1 MVEAKV
7 LFRRREFTVP
17 KTSHRGRLFT
27 PAFRSVK
34 YGEEA
39 PALIVFD
46 LDACL
51 WTPEM
56 FELGSRPTMYDAA
69 RGGVKAGGDTVKLFP
84 GAMAVLK
91 RLLVDEAFAST
102 KVAGHRRQRSRLS
115 HLRVSHNCPSTQVAL
130 GRRRSRISYYRQIY
144 PGSKGG
150 STSQPCTRSLR
161 SRLIRCS
168 SSTTARTATIA
179 ETLHA
184 GARGRPVF
192 GRPTGSP
199 STSFRL
205 ASTLTPTGSVGCAV
219 ILEDTIPSRTR
230 ARLWRVCEESAE
242 CHSVCVRTHD
252 CGHACA
258 TTCTSTC
265 KVVRTKCDRHFES
278 NRCGLVR
285 GDRRHDASPTMRY
298 GTTVQL

>member
-1 MVEAKV
+1 M

-27 PAFRSVK
+27 PAFRLCVVGQVWRGGSCADRVRPRRASV
-34 YGEEA
+34 
-39 PALIVFD
+39 D
-46 LDACL
+46 
-51 WTPEM
+51 PEM

-84 GAMAVLK
+84 GAMAVLSACLSMK
-91 RLLVDEAFAST
+91 LLLQPRCVSTTEPAFAST
-102 KVAGHRRQRSRLS
+102 CLAQLPIDPSGARQEKVADI
-115 HLRVSHNCPSTQVAL
+115 VD
-130 GRRRSRISYYRQIY
+130 YRQIY

-192 GRPTGSP
+192 GRPTALEHL
-199 STSFRL
+199 FWL
-205 ASTLTPTGSVGCAV
+205 APTFADGKRG
-219 ILEDTIPSRTR
+219 
-230 ARLWRVCEESAE
+230 
-242 CHSVCVRTHD
+242 
-252 CGHACA
+252 
-258 TTCTSTC
+258 
-265 KVVRTKCDRHFES
+265 VV
-278 NRCGLVR
+278 
-285 GDRRHDASPTMRY
+285 
-298 GTTVQL
+298 Q